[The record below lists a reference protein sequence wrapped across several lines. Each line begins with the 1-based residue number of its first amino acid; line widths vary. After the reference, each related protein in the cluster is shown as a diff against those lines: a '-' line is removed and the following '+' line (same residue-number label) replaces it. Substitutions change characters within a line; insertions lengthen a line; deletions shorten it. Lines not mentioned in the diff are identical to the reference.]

1 MLNYDDYDLSSLEA
15 FLSDLS
21 RDVEDTMSEDEFS
34 DEEFLAAKWF
44 QAHA

>member
-21 RDVEDTMSEDEFS
+21 YWVEDTMSEDEWS
-34 DEEFLAAKWF
+34 EEEFTAAKWF
-44 QAHA
+44 HAQA